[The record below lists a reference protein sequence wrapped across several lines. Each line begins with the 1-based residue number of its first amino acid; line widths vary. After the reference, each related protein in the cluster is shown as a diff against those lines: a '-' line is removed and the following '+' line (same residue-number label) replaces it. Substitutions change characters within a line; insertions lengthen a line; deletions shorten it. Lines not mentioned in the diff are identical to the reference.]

1 MTHEEVLARIQEEK
15 LVAILRGVPMDRID
29 GVVGA
34 LVRGGVRVLE
44 FTYDHNQPD
53 YLAKNNEQVRR
64 VCEAF
69 GDELLVGCG
78 TVLTPEEVQC
88 GYEAGARLM
97 ISPNVDLNVIR
108 RSRELDLISMPGA
121 MTPTE
126 VVNAHN
132 AGADIIKLFPAG
144 VLGINYIKALRA
156 PLCHIPMS
164 AVGGVTPEN
173 AAAFLS
179 VGVCGLGVG
188 SEMIRLQ
195 DVAAHDMAAVT
206 ARAASFVQAIAAWEA
221 QKA

>member
-1 MTHEEVLARIQEEK
+1 MTHQQAFAAIQKHK
-15 LVAILRGVPMDRID
+15 LIAILRGISLEDSLDVAR
-29 GVVGA
+29 A
-34 LVRGGVRVLE
+34 LYDGGVRVLE

-53 YLAKNNEQVRR
+53 YLDKNNEQVRR

-126 VVNAHN
+126 VVNAYN

-164 AVGGVTPEN
+164 AVGGITPET
-173 AAAFLS
+173 AAAFLNT
-179 VGVCGLGVG
+179 GVCGLGIG
-188 SEMIRLQ
+188 SEMVRLQ

-206 ARAASFVQAIAAWEA
+206 ARAASFVQAVAAWEA

>member
-1 MTHEEVLARIQEEK
+1 MTHQQAFAAIQKHK
-15 LVAILRGVPMDRID
+15 LIAILRGISLEDSLDVAR
-29 GVVGA
+29 A
-34 LVRGGVRVLE
+34 LYDGGVRVLE

-53 YLAKNNEQVRR
+53 YLAKNNEQVRL

-164 AVGGVTPEN
+164 AVGGITPET
-173 AAAFLS
+173 AAAFLNT
-179 VGVCGLGVG
+179 GVCGLGIG
-188 SEMIRLQ
+188 SEMVRLQ

-206 ARAASFVQAIAAWEA
+206 ARAASFVQAVAAWEA